1 MLQWLS
7 MGKYSTA
14 FQMALSRELM
24 YRANFIFGR
33 LRALVIFTSLI
44 FVFREFSQHAQ
55 GYSQEELITYI
66 VLAGFFYMVFFVYSC
81 DLIAQDIVEG
91 DLINYLLRPIHYFTF
106 WFCRL
111 AALRT
116 LNIFA
121 ALIGLTIIL
130 LVTQS
135 SFFLQTNVFVLLQFI
150 VLTVG
155 AFVIITLIDFN
166 AGILS
171 FWTYRSFGPRFMA
184 FIGIQFL
191 SGAYSPLDIFPHW
204 LFQLYNATPFPSI
217 VFVPI
222 TAYLGRMSEQGFLSA
237 CGVQIVWIL
246 ALGILLALLWRKGIR
261 SYEATGR

>member
-44 FVFREFSQHAQ
+44 FVFREFSQHAR
-55 GYSQEELITYI
+55 GYTQEELITYI
-66 VLAGFFYMVFFVYSC
+66 VLAGAFYMVFFVYSM
-81 DLIAQDIVEG
+81 DSIAQDIVES
-91 DLINYLLRPIHYFTF
+91 DLINYLLRPINYFTF
-106 WFCRL
+106 WFCRI
-111 AALRT
+111 AAMRT
-116 LNIFA
+116 LNTFA
-121 ALIGLTIIL
+121 AIIGLAIIL
-130 LVTQS
+130 FVTQS
-135 SFFLQTNVFVLLQFI
+135 SFFLQTNGFALLQFLI
-150 VLTVG
+150 LSLGALT
-155 AFVIITLIDFN
+155 IISLIDFN

-184 FIGIQFL
+184 MIGIQFL
-191 SGAYSPLDIFPHW
+191 SGAYSPLDIFPQW
-204 LFQLYNATPFPSI
+204 LLQIYSATPFPSI

-222 TAYLGRMSEQGFLSA
+222 TAYLGRYETGGFLSVLA
-237 CGVQIVWIL
+237 VQVVWIGIL
-246 ALGILLALLWRKGIR
+246 AVLLALLWKKGIR